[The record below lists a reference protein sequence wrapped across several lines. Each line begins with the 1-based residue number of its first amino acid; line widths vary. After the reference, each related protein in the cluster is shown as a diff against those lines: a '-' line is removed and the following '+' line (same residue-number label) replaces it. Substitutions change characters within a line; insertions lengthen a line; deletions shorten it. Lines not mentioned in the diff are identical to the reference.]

1 MDATHE
7 TFPQAVLDALTD
19 HIAVL
24 DANGVIVAVNAAWQR
39 FARDNAASPLIASG
53 VGLNYL
59 EACRGAADRGD
70 ATAREALAGLQA
82 VLAGDCLE
90 FALEYPCHAPTEERW
105 FRVRATPLQPPHRG
119 VVVAHTNITPR
130 KAAEAALH
138 K

>member
-39 FARDNAASPLIASG
+39 FACDNAAPPLIASG

-59 EACRGAADRGD
+59 EVCRGAADRGD
-70 ATAREALAGLQA
+70 ATACEVLAGLRA
-82 VLAGDCLE
+82 VLAGDCPE
-90 FALEYPCHAPTEERW
+90 FALEYPCHAPKEERW
-105 FRVRATPLQPPHRG
+105 FRVRATPSSPPTEG
-119 VVVAHTNITPR
+119 
-130 KAAEAALH
+130 
-138 K
+138 